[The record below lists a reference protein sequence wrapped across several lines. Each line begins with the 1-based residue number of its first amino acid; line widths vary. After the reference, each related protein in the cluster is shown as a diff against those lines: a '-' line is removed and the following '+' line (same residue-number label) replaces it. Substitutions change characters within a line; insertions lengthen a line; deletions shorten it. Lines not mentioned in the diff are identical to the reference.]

1 MPVSALLL
9 VSAAWLP
16 SAKTPATARARAPVV
31 RLQAPQTG
39 GTEVVPPEW
48 KGPAIRREDEEKR
61 DAAVQVQAAYGTA
74 DFEELGG
81 GSLVRY
87 GGSESWWDNLRTTFR
102 SRVLLRIM
110 GHLLSTVAFASL
122 VSLAFGAARSGRVPV
137 WLARVIQSFAL
148 PGLPHSAVGGI
159 VGLLLAF
166 RTNQAYQR
174 FWEARTLWDGVYAK
188 TRGLVRLAAA
198 TDYSNPMPGKAPGKG
213 AELIVGLAA
222 SYPYALKQHLRG
234 ERDLNELVDAA
245 TTASSCTGS
254 STAVRQLADASV
266 QPNVPLAIL
275 DKLTRAVMLQRKRHG
290 DLIWWQLDEHIVGLV
305 GILSK
310 VERLKGTPVPL
321 SYSRH
326 TSRFFSVYTFTL
338 PFALVH
344 GLSLWLMPVTVAVIA
359 WVIYATEEIGHI
371 IDEPFG
377 TSSSSSGN
385 SVTEES
391 DGSDE
396 AQLEVL
402 PLGRYCAD
410 IASDAATIYFSKPIT
425 ADVMPDGDLTDD
437 EEDVELFDE
446 VG

>member
-1 MPVSALLL
+1 MWSACLI

-16 SAKTPATARARAPVV
+16 SARIPASARARATVV
-31 RLQAPQTG
+31 RLQVQPTPGA
-39 GTEVVPPEW
+39 GTKEAVSQDW
-48 KGPAIRREDEEKR
+48 KGVVIKREDEKR
-61 DAAVQVQAAYGTA
+61 EAAVQVQAAYGTA
-74 DFEELGG
+74 DFEELGS
-81 GSLVRY
+81 SLVRY

-102 SRVLLRIM
+102 SRVLVRIT
-110 GHLLSTVAFASL
+110 GHLLSTVAVASI

-137 WLARVIQSFAL
+137 WLARVIQALAL

-188 TRGLVRLAAA
+188 TRGIVRLAAA
-198 TDYSNPMPGKAPGKG
+198 SDYANPMPGKAPGKG

-266 QPNVPLAIL
+266 QPNVPLAVL

-305 GILSK
+305 AILSK

-344 GLSLWLMPVTVAVIA
+344 GLSLWLMPLTVAIIA

-377 TSSSSSGN
+377 TSSSSSGG
-385 SVTEES
+385 VTEES
-391 DGSDE
+391 DGSDD

-425 ADVMPDGDLTDD
+425 SDTMPDGDLSA
-437 EEDVELFDE
+437 EEEEVELFDE